1 MIERERLVL
10 IGHPVSHSLS
20 PVMQN
25 AALAAKGVA
34 VRYEALDVLP
44 EDLPATL
51 SGLSHVKAAGNITVP
66 HKKAAMACMR
76 VCSDTAHHTAAVN
89 TFWGDGYGA
98 LDADNTDVAGFAAA
112 VSDLLG
118 EIPAGIRV
126 AVLGAGGAASAVLS
140 ALDEWP
146 GVTASVH
153 ARDLARGMSLRM
165 RHSAVVRVCS
175 MRDPCIEDATLVVN
189 ATSVGMV
196 DDQLPVDLERMSPSA
211 AVLDLV
217 YGRNETP
224 FVVAARERGHVAQ
237 DGLRMLL
244 HQGVASFERW
254 FGETPDRDVMWT
266 ALAGAA
272 GRS

>member
-1 MIERERLVL
+1 
-10 IGHPVSHSLS
+10 
-20 PVMQN
+20 
-25 AALAAKGVA
+25 
-34 VRYEALDVLP
+34 
-44 EDLPATL
+44 
-51 SGLSHVKAAGNITVP
+51 
-66 HKKAAMACMR
+66 
-76 VCSDTAHHTAAVN
+76 
-89 TFWGDGYGA
+89 
-98 LDADNTDVAGFAAA
+98 
-112 VSDLLG
+112 
-118 EIPAGIRV
+118 
-126 AVLGAGGAASAVLS
+126 
-140 ALDEWP
+140 
-146 GVTASVH
+146 
-153 ARDLARGMSLRM
+153 
-165 RHSAVVRVCS
+165 